1 MRVLRRRALDQR
13 SRRTRLRWTGPEDGG
28 IKDGRQSGLPLT
40 LVPGLGQQGGV
51 NDVEVDVI
59 LDKDHWLQIVNN
71 NPAVKISQDQLVAF
85 AKLLVSRY

>member
-1 MRVLRRRALDQR
+1 MPPC
-13 SRRTRLRWTGPEDGG
+13 SSRWTAPEDGG